1 MSKPKTKEVRFSDH
15 FKLGKS
21 QPGLDFVDIPV
32 NGDIRLFV
40 DPYAFTLEN
49 DPWFI
54 DTNNLIIDYFS
65 LLIELIRAGD
75 LDHASRLLANLHEP
89 RETHLGFSAVGSSG
103 RGIGTYQATDLLDA
117 LRNSQ
122 AVQTGKLKDL
132 ADCELLIP
140 GISADKI
147 SDITTNIIRGQLIGY
162 TEAQCAL
169 HNIQTTRVAGGVFW
183 DSVRRNWVNRYANL
197 PLFNNE
203 KIILVPKAAVRFR
216 PEITADEF
224 YNHYVLDF
232 LEAEHLR
239 ANDALV
245 ETLKNGRRVVRRK
258 DLRRKYP
265 LTKDFLFEFTQAH
278 PELLNAYKAD
288 VQDRSRP
295 LNDQELEWPH
305 QDVREINYEQLAS
318 DLDEIPTGAQ
328 HATNFHNFI
337 FGALEA
343 IFYPA
348 LRYPQK
354 EEEIHEGRKRIDIT
368 FNNGDRLGF
377 FAELNSKYGVFC
389 PFIFFEC
396 KNYSSDPANPELD
409 QLSGRFSDKRGM
421 FGGLV
426 CRRVTDKALMLR
438 RCKDML
444 FGKHEVILVFD
455 DDDIKTLLK
464 MRSEGNLAGINRFMH
479 EQMRRLAM

>member
-1 MSKPKTKEVRFSDH
+1 MVKSKVKEIRLSDH
-15 FKLGKS
+15 FGLGKA

-49 DPWFI
+49 DPWFV
-54 DTNNLIIDYFS
+54 DSNNLIIDYFS
-65 LLIELIRAGD
+65 LLIEAIRAGNI
-75 LDHASRLLANLHEP
+75 DHANRLLTNLHEP

-103 RGIGTYQATDLLDA
+103 RGIGPDQATDLLDA

-132 ADCELLIP
+132 ADAELLIP

-147 SDITTNIIRGQLIGY
+147 SDITTNIIR
-162 TEAQCAL
+162 
-169 HNIQTTRVAGGVFW
+169 VAGGVFW
-183 DSVRRNWVNRYANL
+183 DSDRRNWVNRYANL

-224 YNHYVLDF
+224 YNRYVLDF
-232 LEAEHLR
+232 LQAEHLK

-245 ETLKNGRRVVRRK
+245 QTLKNGKRVVRRN
-258 DLRRKYP
+258 DLKKRYP
-265 LTKDFLFEFTQAH
+265 LTKEFLFEFTQAH
-278 PELLNAYKAD
+278 PELLNAYKAQ
-288 VQDRSRP
+288 VRDRSRP
-295 LNDQELEWPH
+295 LDDEELEWPH
-305 QDVREINYEQLAS
+305 QDARDVDYDAFATE
-318 DLDEIPTGAQ
+318 LDAIPTGTQ
-328 HATNFHNFI
+328 HATNYHNFI

-343 IFYPA
+343 IFYPS

-368 FNNGDRLGF
+368 FNNGGRFGF
-377 FAELNSKYGVFC
+377 FAELASKYGVFC

-396 KNYSSDPANPELD
+396 KNYSSDPGNPELD
-409 QLSGRFSDKRGM
+409 QLSGRFSDKRGK
-421 FGGLV
+421 FGVMV
-426 CRRVTDKALMLR
+426 CREIKDKATMLK
-438 RCKDML
+438 RCKDIML
-444 FGKHEVILVFD
+444 DNRGVVLVFD
-455 DDDIKTLLK
+455 DDDIKSLLK
-464 MRSEGNLAGINRFMH
+464 MRAEKDVAGINRFMH
-479 EQMRRLAM
+479 EQMRRLTM

>member
-1 MSKPKTKEVRFSDH
+1 VKSKVKEIRFSDH
-15 FKLGKS
+15 FGLGKA

-49 DPWFI
+49 DPWFV
-54 DTNNLIIDYFS
+54 DSNNLIIDYFS
-65 LLIELIRAGD
+65 LLIEAIKAGNQS
-75 LDHASRLLANLHEP
+75 HANRLLTNLHEP

-103 RGIGTYQATDLLDA
+103 RGIGPDQATDLLDA
-117 LRNSQ
+117 LKNSQ

-169 HNIQTTRVAGGVFW
+169 HKIQTSRVAGGVFW
-183 DSVRRNWVNRYANL
+183 DSGRRNWVNRYANL

-224 YNHYVLDF
+224 YNGYVLDF
-232 LEAEHLR
+232 LQAEHLK

-245 ETLKNGRRVVRRK
+245 QTLKNGKRVVRRK
-258 DLRRKYP
+258 DLKKKYP
-265 LTKDFLFEFTQAH
+265 LTKEFLFEFTQAH
-278 PELLNAYKAD
+278 PELLNTYKAQ
-288 VQDRSRP
+288 VRDRSRP
-295 LNDQELEWPH
+295 LDDEELEWPH
-305 QDVREINYEQLAS
+305 QDIREIDYEQFAS
-318 DLDEIPTGAQ
+318 ELDAIPTGAQ
-328 HATNFHNFI
+328 YATKFHNFI

-343 IFYPA
+343 IFYPS

-368 FNNGDRLGF
+368 FNNGDRFGF
-377 FAELNSKYGVFC
+377 FAELGSKYGVLC

-396 KNYSSDPANPELD
+396 KNYSSDPGNPELD
-409 QLSGRFSDKRGM
+409 QLTGRFSDKRGK
-421 FGGLV
+421 FGVMV
-426 CRRVTDKALMLR
+426 CRSIKDKATMLK
-438 RCKDML
+438 RCKDGML
-444 FGKHEVILVFD
+444 DNRGVVFVFD
-455 DDDIKTLLK
+455 DNDIKSLLK
-464 MRSEGNLAGINRFMH
+464 MRAEKNTAGVNRFMH
-479 EQMRRLAM
+479 EQMRQLTM